1 MNDQEWNAIRP
12 VIVRL
17 RASLMAVA
25 AGVLGGFGL
34 FVSTVWLVER
44 GGPNVGAHLSLLSN
58 YFPGY
63 RVSWGGAFI
72 GFAYGA
78 VASAAVAYS
87 VAWVYNYALLKR
99 LDNGTRR

>member
-1 MNDQEWNAIRP
+1 MNDEEWNAIRP

-34 FVSTVWLVER
+34 FVSTIWLVQR
-44 GGPNVGAHLSLLSN
+44 GGQNVGQHLSLLSN

-72 GFAYGA
+72 GFGYGA
-78 VASAAVAYS
+78 LTGGAIGYS
-87 VAWVYNYALLKR
+87 VAWVYNYVLLKR
-99 LDNGTRR
+99 LGSGVQR

>member
-1 MNDQEWNAIRP
+1 MNDQEWNLVRP

-34 FVSTVWLVER
+34 FVSTVWLVQR
-44 GGPNVGAHLSLLSN
+44 GGENVGQHLSLLSN

-63 RVSWGGAFI
+63 RVSWAGAFI

-78 VASAAVAYS
+78 VTSAAIGYS
-87 VAWVYNYALLKR
+87 VAWVYNYVLLKR
-99 LDNGTRR
+99 LDGRIQS